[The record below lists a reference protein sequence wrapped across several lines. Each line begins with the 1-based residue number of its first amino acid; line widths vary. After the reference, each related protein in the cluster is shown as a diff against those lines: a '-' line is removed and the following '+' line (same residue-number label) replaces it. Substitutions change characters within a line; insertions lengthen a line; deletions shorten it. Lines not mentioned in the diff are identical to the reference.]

1 MKLVTK
7 ALFATLAL
15 APPALA
21 GQGPGSYAIVSD
33 VISGG
38 GQEVS
43 GGGYTLNGTIG
54 QSSAIGLSTGTSYSN
69 QGGFWNLR
77 SGDTIAPTTP
87 IFALQSPS
95 RSYTVPITTLTSTD
109 AGSGVTGYY
118 ISAAPTPPTDPWGT
132 GWAAPTPASLIST
145 TKGLNQTFYVWARDA
160 AGNISGGASASTDI
174 IFQWLL
180 SVAFGGTGGASITSA
195 PGTIACMAG
204 LPANCSANFDEG
216 TTVTLTAAPDIRS
229 QPSSWTG
236 SDSSTFNTASV
247 TMNSDRT
254 VTASFETVPNI
265 ARIVYDRGYDSLP
278 AAIAALATSAT
289 IQARDTYPG
298 SLIENLVFNRNYTV
312 NLNGGM
318 DANWDPT
325 VNYTSVK
332 GTLTIS
338 QGKVIANRIK
348 IHP

>member
-1 MKLVTK
+1 MKPVTI
-7 ALFATLAL
+7 ALCASLCLAS
-15 APPALA
+15 PALA

-43 GGGYTLNGTIG
+43 GGGYTLNSTIG
-54 QSSAIGLSTGTSYSN
+54 QSSAIGLSTGSTYSN

-77 SGDTIAPTTP
+77 SGDTVAPTTP
-87 IFALQSPS
+87 IFSLQSPA
-95 RSYTVPITTLTSTD
+95 RSYTVPIITLTSSD
-109 AGSGVTGYY
+109 VGSGVTGYY
-118 ISAAPTPPTDPWGT
+118 ISATPTPPADPWGT
-132 GWAAPTPASLIST
+132 GWVAPTPASLTSS

-195 PGTIACMAG
+195 PGAIACMAG

-216 TTVTLTAAPDIRS
+216 TTVTLTAAPDVRS
-229 QPSSWTG
+229 QSSSWTG
-236 SDSSTFNTASV
+236 SDGNTFNTASV
-247 TMNSDRT
+247 TMNSVRT

-265 ARIVYDRGYDSLP
+265 ARIVYDRGYVSLP
-278 AAIAALATSAT
+278 AAIAALAANGT

-298 SLIENLVFNRNYTV
+298 SLTENLAFNQNYTV

-325 VNYTSVK
+325 TSYTTIK
-332 GTLTIS
+332 GTLKIS
-338 QGKVIANRIK
+338 MGKVIANRIK